1 MDNQNAKKKYH
12 DFVDKQ
18 LDEVSREVLS
28 TEDHSPE
35 AVSIRKWR
43 VYDSIREY
51 ALREAIDA
59 IPKRP
64 EQDGTDSKAHFVAG
78 FNQCRYET
86 DENITN
92 LI

>member
-18 LDEVSREVLS
+18 LDELSREVLS

-51 ALREAIDA
+51 ALREAIGA
-59 IPKRP
+59 KPKDK
-64 EQDGTDSKAHFVAG
+64 EGLDIEDEVFYY
-78 FNQCRYET
+78 NQGIYLYE
-86 DENITN
+86 ENIKN

>member
-1 MDNQNAKKKYH
+1 MDNQNAKKK
-12 DFVDKQ
+12 F
-18 LDEVSREVLS
+18 REFLG
-28 TEDHSPE
+28 TLTAQGTD
-35 AVSIRKWR
+35 ANFLRIAFAC
-43 VYDSIREY
+43 REY
-51 ALREAIDA
+51 ALREAIA
-59 IPKRP
+59 VIPKRP